1 MCYAICKTYF
11 IFSVR
16 HILTSQSSIQY
27 LEKTPFR
34 IDGGL
39 QSPAVSCV
47 VISRLIR
54 LKIVLNQ
61 LEMIFVI

>member
-1 MCYAICKTYF
+1 M
-11 IFSVR
+11 R

-27 LEKTPFR
+27 LEKNTFR

-39 QSPAVSCV
+39 QSATVSCV

-54 LKIVLNQ
+54 LKIGLNQ
-61 LEMIFVI
+61 LEMIF